1 MKPFLLTCKKTFHSF
16 QTMDS
21 PQLYLSLDETPS
33 LTSSSTDTSTQQ
45 PPPRQPG
52 KKKRVESTVERS
64 EVIRTLW
71 KREPPIPIKD
81 IASIVGM
88 SYHPVLGAIKKI
100 VECEELGLPL
110 SEIVKPKGRKP
121 KRSAQVEEMVKQH
134 LTAER
139 TASLASAV
147 APLNADG
154 VDVKKTTVWRMTKD
168 AKVSF
173 KRTKKATRGPH
184 RADY

>member
-1 MKPFLLTCKKTFHSF
+1 
-16 QTMDS
+16 MDS
-21 PQLYLSLDETPS
+21 PRLHPSLDETPS
-33 LTSSSTDTSTQQ
+33 LTSSTETSTQQ
-45 PPPRQPG
+45 PPPRPPG
-52 KKKRVESTVERS
+52 KKKRVELTVERL
-64 EVIRTLW
+64 ELIRALW
-71 KREPPIPIKD
+71 RREPPIPIKD
-81 IASIVGM
+81 IATLVGM
-88 SYHPVLGAIKKI
+88 SYNPVRVAIKKI
-100 VECEELGLPL
+100 VECEELGLSL

-121 KRSAQVEEMVKQH
+121 KRSAQLEERVKQH
-134 LTAER
+134 LTGER